1 MLDGNGSFACPFLS
15 KERLPLR
22 PRKLTT
28 LILLLLTF
36 LTVQAQSSR
45 KGQGAT
51 AATCATC
58 HEDQALPQPATQ
70 MAHALELPQHN
81 DVLSEH
87 PRLTYRDGAYSYS
100 VVTKNGLSVYA
111 VSNGTKTISI
121 PIVWAM
127 GAQAQTWVLEHNG
140 NLYESRVSYYP
151 SIKALAITTGDE
163 RLTPK
168 TIDEAI
174 GRPIGMDEAKACF
187 NCHSTNALVDHNL
200 NLKGLHP
207 GVTCERCHAGA
218 HAHATGMLAGSV
230 SAPIPQ
236 SLGKLPAE
244 DISNFCGQC
253 HRSWETV
260 VRGHWSGPA
269 DVRFQPYRLANS
281 RCFNGADPRISCVAC
296 HDPHQQVVRDIS
308 YYDAKCLACHG
319 QPSAA
324 TDASPSHPKACPVAK
339 SRCASCH
346 MPQVSLPNGLLRFT
360 DHQIRV
366 VKAGEPYPN

>member
-1 MLDGNGSFACPFLS
+1 MVS
-15 KERLPLR
+15 K
-22 PRKLTT
+22 
-28 LILLLLTF
+28 
-36 LTVQAQSSR
+36 TV
-45 KGQGAT
+45 
-51 AATCATC
+51 
-58 HEDQALPQPATQ
+58 
-70 MAHALELPQHN
+70 
-81 DVLSEH
+81 
-87 PRLTYRDGAYSYS
+87 
-100 VVTKNGLSVYA
+100 
-111 VSNGTKTISI
+111 SI

-127 GAQAQTWVLEHNG
+127 GAQAQTWVLKRNG

-151 SIKALAITTGDE
+151 SIKGLAITTGDE

-168 TIDEAI
+168 TIDEAV

-207 GVTCERCHAGA
+207 GVTCERCHAGV
-218 HAHATGMLAGSV
+218 HAHAAGMLAGSA

-324 TDASPSHPKACPVAK
+324 IDASPSHPKACPVAK

-366 VKAGEPYPN
+366 VKAENPSQLKRIFDRREISWSGRPFALLLRRDPCHDLPFLCAILRPMETVVNIRQFYMRLQPIRVGSCDILKTPYSFFIVA

>member
-1 MLDGNGSFACPFLS
+1 
-15 KERLPLR
+15 
-22 PRKLTT
+22 
-28 LILLLLTF
+28 
-36 LTVQAQSSR
+36 
-45 KGQGAT
+45 
-51 AATCATC
+51 
-58 HEDQALPQPATQ
+58 
-70 MAHALELPQHN
+70 MAHAMETTHGN
-81 DVLSEH
+81 GVLAGH
-87 PRLTYRDGAYSYS
+87 PNLTFHKGEYSYS
-100 VVTKNGLSVYA
+100 VVTKNGHSVY
-111 VSNGTKTISI
+111 VVNNGTQTVSV
-121 PIVWAM
+121 PVVWAM
-127 GAQAQTWVLEHNG
+127 GAQAQTWVLQRNG

-151 SIKALAITTGDE
+151 SIKGLDITTGDE

-168 TIDEAI
+168 NIDEAV

-187 NCHSTNALVDHNL
+187 NCHATNAVTGHQLD
-200 NLKGLHP
+200 LKSLHP
-207 GVTCERCHAGA
+207 GITCGRCHAGA
-218 HAHATGMLAGSV
+218 HAHAADMIAGSA

-236 SLGKLPAE
+236 SLGKLTSE

-260 VRGHWSGPA
+260 VRAHWRGQA

-324 TDASPSHPKACPVAK
+324 TDSSPNQPKTCPVAK
-339 SRCASCH
+339 SRCSSCH

-366 VKAGEPYPN
+366 VKPGEPYPN

>member
-1 MLDGNGSFACPFLS
+1 M
-15 KERLPLR
+15 R
-22 PRKLTT
+22 PRKPTT
-28 LILLLLTF
+28 LILLLLTS
-36 LTVQAQSSR
+36 LLVSAQLPR
-45 KGQGAT
+45 KEG

-58 HEDQALPQPATQ
+58 HEEQAVPQPATQ
-70 MAHALELPQHN
+70 MAHAMELPTRN
-81 DVLSEH
+81 DVLSGH
-87 PRLTYRDGAYSYS
+87 PRLTYRDGEYSYS
-100 VVTKNGLSVYA
+100 VVTKNGHTVYV
-111 VSNGTKTISI
+111 VSDGTKTVSI

-127 GAQAQTWVLEHNG
+127 GAQAQTWVLERNG

-151 SIKALAITTGDE
+151 SIKGLAITTGDE
-163 RLTPK
+163 QLTPK
-168 TIDEAI
+168 TIDEAV

-187 NCHSTNALVDHNL
+187 NCHATNGVVDHQL
-200 NLKGLHP
+200 NLKTLHP
-207 GVTCERCHAGA
+207 GVTCEQCHVGVQA
-218 HAHATGMLAGSV
+218 HAAGMLTGSA

-236 SLGKLPAE
+236 SLGKLTSE
-244 DISNFCGQC
+244 DLSNFCGQC

-260 VRGHWSGPA
+260 VRAHWKGQA

-319 QPSAA
+319 QSSAA
-324 TDASPSHPKACPVAK
+324 TDSSPSHPKVCPVAK

-346 MPQVSLPNGLLRFT
+346 MPQASLPNGLLRFT

-366 VKAGEPYPN
+366 VKTGEPYPN

>member
-1 MLDGNGSFACPFLS
+1 MHHRSPLVFALF
-15 KERLPLR
+15 
-22 PRKLTT
+22 
-28 LILLLLTF
+28 LLLFVPML
-36 LTVQAQSSR
+36 AQSVQ
-45 KGQGAT
+45 KEHG
-51 AATCATC
+51 ATCATC
-58 HEDQALPQPATQ
+58 HEEQALPQPATQ
-70 MAHALELPQHN
+70 MAHAVELPQRN
-81 DVLSEH
+81 DVLAGH
-87 PRLTYRDGAYSYS
+87 PSLSFRKDGYSYS
-100 VVTKNGLSVYA
+100 VVTKHGHSMYA
-111 VSNGTKTISI
+111 VTDGKQTISI

-127 GAQAQTWVLEHNG
+127 GAQAQTWVLERNG

-151 SIKALAITTGDE
+151 SIKALEITTGDE
-163 RLTPK
+163 RLAPK
-168 TIDEAI
+168 TIDEAV

-187 NCHSTNALVDHNL
+187 NCHATNALIDHKL

-218 HAHATGMLAGSV
+218 QAHAAGMIAGSA

-236 SLGKLPAE
+236 SIGKLPSE

-260 VRGHWSGPA
+260 VRAHWQGQA

-308 YYDAKCLACHG
+308 YYDTKCLACHG
-319 QPSAA
+319 QAVTAGNTS
-324 TDASPSHPKACPVAK
+324 SPHPKACPVAK

-360 DHQIRV
+360 DHQIRIV
-366 VKAGEPYPN
+366 RANEPYPN

>member
-1 MLDGNGSFACPFLS
+1 
-15 KERLPLR
+15 LR
-22 PRKLTT
+22 PSKLKT
-28 LILLLLTF
+28 LILLLLTS
-36 LTVQAQSSR
+36 LSVSAQLPR
-45 KGQGAT
+45 KERAT
-51 AATCATC
+51 TCATC
-58 HEDQALPQPATQ
+58 HEEQAVPQPATQ
-70 MAHALELPQHN
+70 MAHAMELPTHN
-81 DVLSEH
+81 EVLSAH
-87 PRLTYRDGAYSYS
+87 PSLAYRAGGYSYS
-100 VVTKNGLSVYA
+100 VMTKNGHSVYA
-111 VSNGTKTISI
+111 VNDGTKSVSI

-127 GAQAQTWVLEHNG
+127 GAQAQTWVLERNG

-151 SIKALAITTGDE
+151 SIKKLAITTGDE
-163 RLTPK
+163 QLAPK
-168 TIDEAI
+168 TIDEAV

-187 NCHSTNALVDHNL
+187 NCHATNGVIDHQL
-200 NLKGLHP
+200 NLKALHP
-207 GVTCERCHAGA
+207 GLTCERCHAGV
-218 HAHATGMLAGSV
+218 HAHAAGMLAGSA

-236 SLGKLPAE
+236 SLGKLTPE
-244 DISNFCGQC
+244 DLSNFCGQC

-260 VRGHWSGPA
+260 VRAHWKGPA

-296 HDPHQQVVRDIS
+296 HDPHRQVVRDIS

-319 QPSAA
+319 QSSAV
-324 TDASPSHPKACPVAK
+324 TDSSPSHPVACPVAK